1 MNDHPQS
8 IDRVRGTYQ
17 QQFDIGQR
25 TLLDV
30 LDSENEFFEASRAYA
45 NAEFDLTLAQART
58 LAAMGQLMQTLEVA
72 RDDIPSL
79 AELGYEGM
87 AQNPEMACG
96 TEGPRGTWTP

>member
-1 MNDHPQS
+1 VNDHPQS

-58 LAAMGQLMQTLEVA
+58 LAAMG
-72 RDDIPSL
+72 
-79 AELGYEGM
+79 
-87 AQNPEMACG
+87 N
-96 TEGPRGTWTP
+96 